1 MEIPPPM
8 TTPPTPSPPK
18 KQRNKKIE
26 FFTGLYCLVEL
37 FLLLFRALVPTCRN
51 QYFFVLQGIMAR
63 VYETFV
69 VLILLAV
76 LVTSIVWVGLALVDR
91 GRTSD
96 EGKQCNLMCDL
107 RCVRLD

>member
-1 MEIPPPM
+1 
-8 TTPPTPSPPK
+8 
-18 KQRNKKIE
+18 
-26 FFTGLYCLVEL
+26 
-37 FLLLFRALVPTCRN
+37 
-51 QYFFVLQGIMAR
+51 MAR

-96 EGKQCNLMCDL
+96 EGKQCNLMLDL
-107 RCVRLD
+107 RCVRLDQWKPGRI

>member
-1 MEIPPPM
+1 
-8 TTPPTPSPPK
+8 
-18 KQRNKKIE
+18 
-26 FFTGLYCLVEL
+26 
-37 FLLLFRALVPTCRN
+37 
-51 QYFFVLQGIMAR
+51 MAR

-96 EGKQCNLMCDL
+96 EGKQYNLMCDL